1 MTSSL
6 HDLQVFVRIRP
17 EADELRSSRGYS
29 PAVRH
34 SLGSLTAS
42 GTGLSPKGN
51 ELVRCVALA
60 DDKTVRIM
68 PPDSALGSRKAVA
81 AVDDKMFS
89 FDRVFPEDA
98 SQEDMYHSVSAHVKA
113 TVRGYNTTIF
123 ACK

>member
-34 SLGSLTAS
+34 SLGSLPAS
-42 GTGLSPKGN
+42 GN

>member
-1 MTSSL
+1 ML
-6 HDLQVFVRIRP
+6 DLQVFVRIRP

-34 SLGSLTAS
+34 SLGSLT
-42 GTGLSPKGN
+42 TSPKGN

-60 DDKTVRIM
+60 DDKTIRIM

-89 FDRVFPEDA
+89 FDRVFPEEA

-123 ACK
+123 ACT